1 MWNRFVSLLSLTFL
15 FCFGAGSAEVGIAFW
30 KAEVDMQ
37 RDIFN
42 WNAEVESIN
51 WNAEV
56 AIVFWNAE
64 VDIVNWNADVVD
76 IANRKAEGYIV
87 N

>member
-1 MWNRFVSLLSLTFL
+1 ML
-15 FCFGAGSAEVGIAFW
+15 
-30 KAEVDMQ
+30 
-37 RDIFN
+37 RDIFD

-76 IANRKAEGYIV
+76 IANRKAEGCIV

>member
-1 MWNRFVSLLSLTFL
+1 
-15 FCFGAGSAEVGIAFW
+15 
-30 KAEVDMQ
+30 MQ
-37 RDIFN
+37 RDVFN

>member
-1 MWNRFVSLLSLTFL
+1 
-15 FCFGAGSAEVGIAFW
+15 
-30 KAEVDMQ
+30 MQ
-37 RDIFN
+37 RDVFN

-76 IANRKAEGYIV
+76 IANRKAEGCIV

>member
-1 MWNRFVSLLSLTFL
+1 
-15 FCFGAGSAEVGIAFW
+15 
-30 KAEVDMQ
+30 MQ
-37 RDIFN
+37 RDVFN

-76 IANRKAEGYIV
+76 KANWKSEGCIV

>member
-1 MWNRFVSLLSLTFL
+1 ML
-15 FCFGAGSAEVGIAFW
+15 
-30 KAEVDMQ
+30 
-37 RDIFN
+37 RDIFD

-76 IANRKAEGYIV
+76 IANRKAEGLTKMQRWTSLTEMQR
-87 N
+87 

>member
-1 MWNRFVSLLSLTFL
+1 
-15 FCFGAGSAEVGIAFW
+15 
-30 KAEVDMQ
+30 MQ

-64 VDIVNWNADVVD
+64 VDIVNWNADVVNK
-76 IANRKAEGYIV
+76 ANWKAEGCIV